1 MATENNT
8 EGFSP
13 LDNLGSSYGD
23 LNLPDTP
30 QSMLPFEGDR
40 IQMPEINFPGPDSFT
55 PVMPQFDKLSQ
66 EQLNIKRNVVG
77 TPPGKPG
84 SAKGTSTKDVISG
97 FGDYI
102 HGNIKANQDKNTY
115 ARIYQYDS
123 GSQGSSY
130 YKRYAAYGQ
139 ETFDK
144 IGFTP
149 IRDNEASFNA
159 GTTGWDDFQ
168 RMISYS
174 FIPLV
179 GMGFT
184 TGPKSLMK
192 ALGGDFGADLDE
204 ARAYEDAT
212 AIGYSSKGG
221 AGAFFNNALMNF
233 GYTAGIIGEVMAEEL
248 VLGAIT
254 GLSGG
259 VASGVAASRTA
270 GNIARIGKGFSQ
282 AFYMDRVANVAGKAL
297 TSLKNTQAA
306 RSFWKA
312 ANTPLGKF
320 FNPLSNTFEAVNNVS
335 KISKFDNLTGL
346 AKLSKTAGGFYADVR
361 NLNAALSEGRLE
373 GGLVENN
380 MYDRIYNDHWERTG
394 KAPTDKEDYEMRK
407 MAKDASKETIAWNT
421 GLVYFSNNLTF
432 GNILKPK
439 GGMRRLLAGKTEE
452 LMRTAEGRIVAE
464 STKIAGGKA
473 IQAEAK
479 YIQKTFKDSWKAF
492 KDAPVRKILGAAG
505 TYSKANVVEGLQE
518 NAQETISEATQNY
531 YTDLYNSEAVKSH
544 LFARAAQTNGMRSK
558 FSYYSDAWEEQN
570 PFTDKGFETFATGF
584 VMGIFGGGMNMIP
597 GFVSKSYNKMYRPE
611 EYQKYLDGKNKYGEQ
626 LAATLNNNLFKDP
639 IKVFDQRLLNLAIQ
653 EQAGK
658 VKTTGSRKLTT
669 DVTDDAFTSAVIT
682 AMMTNSIGA
691 FKEQIE
697 SYKNLTDVEFEDA
710 FKIEKGQGQKYLGKI
725 DSVLQRINEIE
736 ADYEENMDRYPDPI
750 DLTGY
755 KKGTEA
761 YNKAAI
767 YLSAWRTARNNA
779 IFLGQTNKNAKKR
792 MDQIANTVRSKKPLS
807 KMSDTELMVLFD
819 TDRLTSEIGMLKTE
833 IESSQGLISAAELKK
848 KQRVLASMQELQN
861 KVEYYYRYDNAELE
875 SHVSSQKEKG
885 VFKNTTD
892 DDGNILDE
900 QEAEERYRDILRKK
914 FNVKEKSDQNTT
926 RAESDLEVAYKEYLK
941 AISDV
946 RKDEYLERNADDAFE
961 YILDRYRLGRESST
975 LNKYVNLLYNP
986 KEFMNHVERNYAW
999 MSKAYE
1005 NRREFYD
1012 SLVKQELNDIELNAL
1027 LNELANKNIYV
1038 SADDIY
1044 EFRRNNKIPD
1054 EFFDDSRKVVIRRG
1068 SPEYEQ
1074 YAFLF
1079 MQAVKLKEFNPNA
1092 KKNINERIA
1101 LELTQLSAQEQQE
1114 LGALPQ
1120 KEQRKERGDLDKL
1133 GNETVKLSEVVN
1145 QLQNGDT
1152 LSAFYLVD
1160 GQPTELIVYRD
1171 GDQIKFN
1178 DRDGEI
1184 IDVAQLPYDIVDGK
1198 IFTIQMVSADA
1209 IAAQKIKDK
1218 FALKR
1223 EEAIRKAIADVEAT
1237 PQVRTEEF
1245 VPFTVNTPLD
1255 QLDRALY
1262 TDLQVAFNDFL
1273 AETDEDGNPVH
1284 KDENGEPL
1292 IEVYSR
1298 LTDEQL
1304 LEKFEEFVRDNPEAK
1319 KVIEEYNAEMQ
1330 GRKLEEQAVNI
1341 IPPIIEY
1348 NGREVDMADVSLEEA
1363 KRILADLESQLAS
1376 KQKEDLTNEEKEDLL
1391 ADEYNIAYLRRYIA
1405 DVEAFGEASKITE
1418 KPFSSEAEQLA
1429 AETATRKRLAE
1440 QALERRIKLV
1450 EEKRMLIE
1458 KEEAEITDTLDYLQQ
1473 LLDNTVELTGVQVE
1487 DLINKIAQLDKTT
1500 AQLLKANQKKRS
1512 GLIKERSSLYKKQ
1525 LRREFG
1531 IANDIMNR
1539 VRELK
1544 QQQEQ
1549 LNAIKRDLKKQADYY
1564 RNLIADPKFDLFS
1577 KTDIRNKIQRI
1588 EKKMNTIQRLIEI
1601 LRSAIAN
1608 SMEYLKEYLNIW
1620 KKQNKALSSL
1630 KKDTGYKEL
1639 SAEEINQLIKATDNI
1654 SKMKIE
1660 GYTTLKSQVNQLE
1673 RDLNDTMDNV
1683 EFIDEVRE
1691 QEQNRMMEL
1700 EGALQKYQDQ
1710 LRYLNDLLDPV
1721 AQDIVEEPLSNE
1733 DIITPAPTEVRTQTV
1748 EELFAEEEET
1758 TIISTFSLAD
1768 IADLDTALSEK
1779 TTRPLTLQE
1788 QRLDSVRSTIRDVL
1802 KNASFIKLSE
1812 DGTKYINTKTGKEY
1826 MRVTSYTKESDIKDP
1841 MLSTESLEDY
1851 AKRLKDLGYNDR
1863 DINSKLKLASST
1875 VLGNATDEYIRDFF
1889 SGKLKESSKYTW
1901 APVEEIEKFNKKLT
1915 EIKAVLDSRSEI
1927 VLANNVVLYNDE
1939 LGLAGTVDL
1948 LTFDRNGDVRIYDI
1962 KTMLGNNF
1970 AETYQDDNVV
1980 KYESKRFGKSK
1991 RQQHTEQLS
2000 VYRILLNNTH
2010 GLKAKTLAVLP
2021 IALDYDAGGKTTRTI
2036 DVLSGVEITPMDA
2049 VGPTAVLVEQNSSTQ
2064 QAQASPQAATG
2075 IKVVTGIQ
2083 KELRNQLN
2091 LMGYSN
2097 TTIDLLPKSEI
2108 EYIVK
2113 NGITKEQYSSRVVT
2127 QAMTDTEGR
2136 FWALPGDP
2144 IFISSIT
2151 DKGIFVTKV
2160 NGKSPIFITFKQLT
2174 SQTQMSTAIKPQAP
2188 VVKQDD
2194 DTQNIL
2200 QESSDL
2206 AKDVIKAEI
2215 NSVEDRIKD
2224 AELGDLE
2231 STLFNAPIC

>member
-13 LDNLGSSYGD
+13 LDNLGTSYGD
-23 LNLPDTP
+23 LNLPSTP
-30 QSMLPFEGDR
+30 QGMLPFEGDR

-77 TPPGKPG
+77 NAPGKPG
-84 SAKGTSTKDVISG
+84 SPKGTSTKDVISG

-184 TGPKSLMK
+184 TGPKSLVK
-192 ALGGDFGADLDE
+192 ALSGDFGADLDE

-221 AGAFFNNALMNF
+221 VGSFFNNALMNF

-248 VLGAIT
+248 VLGALTSVT
-254 GLSGG
+254 GGL
-259 VASGVAASRTA
+259 ASGVAASRTA

-380 MYDRIYNDHWERTG
+380 MYDRIYNDHWDRTG

-518 NAQETISEATQNY
+518 NAQETISQATQNY

-570 PFTDKGFETFATGF
+570 PFTEKGFETFATGF
-584 VMGIFGGGMNMIP
+584 VMGIFGGGMNMVP

-611 EYQKYLDGKNKYGEQ
+611 EYQKYMDGKNKYGEQ

-658 VKTTGSRKLTT
+658 VKATGSRKLTT
-669 DVTDDAFTSAVIT
+669 DVTDDAFTSSVIT

-691 FKEQIE
+691 FKEQIA
-697 SYKNLTDVEFEDA
+697 SYKNLTAVEFEDA
-710 FKIEKGQGQKYLGKI
+710 LKLEKGKGEKYLGKI
-725 DSVLQRINEIE
+725 DSVLQRIDEIE
-736 ADYEENMDRYPDPI
+736 ADYEENMERYPDPI

-767 YLSAWRTARNNA
+767 YLSAWRSARNNA

-792 MDQIANTVRSKKPLS
+792 MDQMANTVRSKKPLS

-833 IESSQGLISAAELKK
+833 IESSQGLISAAEIKK

-861 KVEYYYRYDNAELE
+861 KVEYYYRYDNTELE
-875 SHVSSQKEKG
+875 SHVSSQREKG

-892 DDGNILDE
+892 DDGNVLDE

-914 FNVKEKSDQNTT
+914 FNVKEKTEQNTT

-946 RKDEYLERNADDAFE
+946 RKDEYLERNADEAFE
-961 YILDRYRLGRESST
+961 YILDSYRLGREAST

-1005 NRREFYD
+1005 NRKEFYD
-1012 SLVKQELNDIELNAL
+1012 SLIKQELNDIELNAL
-1027 LNELANKNIYV
+1027 LNELANQNIYV

-1044 EFRRNNKIPD
+1044 EFRRNNRIPD

-1068 SPEYEQ
+1068 SPEYDR
-1074 YAFLF
+1074 YVGLF
-1079 MQAVKLKEFNPNA
+1079 MQAVKLKEFNPSA

-1160 GQPTELIVYRD
+1160 GQPNELIVYRD
-1171 GDQIKFN
+1171 GDLIKFDN
-1178 DRDGEI
+1178 KDGEV

-1198 IFTIQMVSADA
+1198 IFTIEMVPADA
-1209 IAAQKIKDK
+1209 IEAQKIKNK

-1223 EEAIRKAIADVEAT
+1223 EEVIRKAIADVEAT

-1245 VPFTVNTPLD
+1245 IPFTVNTPLD

-1262 TDLQVAFNDFL
+1262 TDLQVAFNDFIS
-1273 AETDEDGNPVH
+1273 ETDEDGKPVN

-1292 IEVYSR
+1292 VEVYSR

-1304 LEKFEEFVRDNPEAK
+1304 LEKFEEFVRENPEAK
-1319 KVIEEYNAEMQ
+1319 RVIEEYNAEMQ

-1348 NGREVDMADVSLEEA
+1348 NGKEVDMADVSIDEA
-1363 KRILADLESQLAS
+1363 KRILADLEAQLAA
-1376 KQKEDLTNEEKEDLL
+1376 KQKEGLTNEEKEDLL

-1405 DVEAFGEASKITE
+1405 DVEAFGEASENAE

-1512 GLIKERSSLYKKQ
+1512 GKIKERSSLYKKQ

-1549 LNAIKRDLKKQADYY
+1549 LNAIKKDLKKQADYY

-1608 SMEYLKEYLNIW
+1608 SLEYLKEYLNIW
-1620 KKQNKALSSL
+1620 RKQNKALSSL

-1654 SKMKIE
+1654 SKMKVE

-1683 EFIDEVRE
+1683 DFIDEVRE
-1691 QEQNRMMEL
+1691 QEQNRMLEL
-1700 EGALQKYQDQ
+1700 EAALQKYQDQ

-1721 AQDIVEEPLSNE
+1721 AEEAIEEPLSNE
-1733 DIITPAPTEVRTQTV
+1733 GIITPAPTEIRTQTV

-1779 TTRPLTLQE
+1779 VTRPLTVQE

-1802 KNASFIKLSE
+1802 KNASFIKLNE

-1851 AKRLKDLGYNDR
+1851 TKRLKDLGYNDR
-1863 DINSKLKLASST
+1863 DINNKLKLASST
-1875 VLGNATDEYIRDFF
+1875 ILGNATDEYIRDFF

-1901 APVEEIEKFNKKLT
+1901 APVEEIEKFKAKL
-1915 EIKAVLDSRSEI
+1915 ESIKAALDARGEI

-1980 KYESKRFGKSK
+1980 KYESKKFGKSK

-2049 VGPTAVLVEQNSSTQ
+2049 VGPTAVLVEQKSSTQ
-2064 QAQASPQAATG
+2064 QAQSSPQAATG
-2075 IKVVTGIQ
+2075 IKVVTDIQ

-2091 LMGYSN
+2091 LMGYTNS
-2097 TTIDLLPKSEI
+2097 TIDLLPKSEI

-2127 QAMTDTEGR
+2127 QAITDTEGR

-2174 SQTQMSTAIKPQAP
+2174 SQTQMSTAITPQAP
-2188 VVKQDD
+2188 VVNQDE

-2215 NSVEDRIKD
+2215 NNVEDRIKN
-2224 AELGDLE
+2224 AELEDLE
-2231 STLFNAPIC
+2231 NSLFNAPIC